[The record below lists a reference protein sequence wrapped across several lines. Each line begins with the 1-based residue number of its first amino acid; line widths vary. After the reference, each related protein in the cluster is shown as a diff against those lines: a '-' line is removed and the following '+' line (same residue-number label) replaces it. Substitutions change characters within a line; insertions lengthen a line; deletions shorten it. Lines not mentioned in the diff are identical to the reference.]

1 MDKNIKITEQGF
13 LPNFCDVSI
22 VLMLVILAE
31 LLAFLLALAAPV
43 EQLQFWSRFALISM
57 FVQWVSLL
65 NAALL
70 CALRSYIN
78 RMSIIKSSL
87 LSFSLMMSV
96 SLLFSLLVLVYGD
109 YVGMVAYSSQ
119 DGHHGYFFVWR
130 NLAISAVIFGVVLR
144 YFYIQYQWKRNL
156 QAQSHAQIEALKARI
171 RPHFL
176 FNSMNT
182 IASLISIDAEK
193 AEKAVEDLSD
203 LFRASLQ
210 EKHSQTLADETQL
223 VRCYLD
229 IEQLRMGERL
239 KVEWQ
244 LSVENQS
251 IEVPTLCLQPL
262 VENAIYHGIEPQP
275 EGGIIKIQAHI
286 ENNSL
291 CLSVTNP
298 LNPNSQMI
306 HHKGNHMAQDNIR
319 KRLQLTYGEK
329 ASFEIHTEPTL
340 YQVVLKI
347 PVTV

>member
-1 MDKNIKITEQGF
+1 MDKNIKTTEQGF

-22 VLMLVILAE
+22 VLMLVVLAE
-31 LLAFLLALAAPV
+31 LLALLLTLAAPV
-43 EQLQFWSRFALISM
+43 EHLQFWSRFALISM

-70 CALRSYIN
+70 CTLRAFIN
-78 RMSIIKSSL
+78 QLSIVKSSL
-87 LSFSLMMSV
+87 LSFTLMMTV
-96 SLLFSLLVLVYGD
+96 SLLFSLLVLAYGD
-109 YVGMVAYSSQ
+109 YVGVTVYSAQ
-119 DGHHGYFFVWR
+119 GGDHGQFFVLR
-130 NLAISAVIFGVVLR
+130 NLAISAVIFAVVLR
-144 YFYIQYQWKRNL
+144 YFYIQCQWKRNL

-210 EKHSQTLADETQL
+210 EKHRQTLADETQL

-229 IEQLRMGERL
+229 IEQLRIGDRL
-239 KVEWQ
+239 KIDWQ
-244 LSVENQS
+244 LDVDNTA

-275 EGGIIKIQAHI
+275 EGGIIKIEAHI

-298 LNPNSQMI
+298 ISHNSQMM

-329 ASFEIHTEPTL
+329 ASFEIQTEPTL
-340 YQVVLKI
+340 YKVVLKI

>member
-1 MDKNIKITEQGF
+1 MTKNKKITEQGF

-22 VLMLVILAE
+22 IFMLILLAE
-31 LLAFLLALAAPV
+31 LFALLMTLAAPM
-43 EQLQFWSRFALISM
+43 EQIQFWSRFALISM
-57 FVQWVSLL
+57 YVQWVSLL

-70 CALRSYIN
+70 CYLRPFIN
-78 RMSIIKSSL
+78 QLSIVKSSAS
-87 LSFSLMMSV
+87 SFILMMLV
-96 SLLFSLLVLVYGD
+96 NFVFSLLVVAYGD
-109 YVGMVAYSSQ
+109 YVGVSVYSSS
-119 DGHHGYFFVWR
+119 DGDQGQLFILR
-130 NLAISAVIFGVVLR
+130 NLAMSAVVFSVVLR
-144 YFYIQYQWKRNL
+144 YFYIQCQWKRNL
-156 QAQSHAQIEALKARI
+156 QAQAHAQIEALKARI

-182 IASLISIDAEK
+182 IASLISIDATK

-210 EKHSQTLADETQL
+210 EKQRQTLADEVQL
-223 VRCYLD
+223 VTSYLD
-229 IEQLRMGERL
+229 IEQLRLGDRL
-239 KVEWQ
+239 QIEWQ
-244 LSVENQS
+244 LALENQTM
-251 IEVPTLCLQPL
+251 EVPTLCLQPL

-291 CLSVTNP
+291 CLSVVNP
-298 LNPNSQMI
+298 INHNSQMI

-329 ASFEIHTEPTL
+329 ASFEIHTEQKL